1 MKQNQKKNNKLV
13 AFRLGLCAN
22 LFGAVMLFQ
31 TLQVNAEILP
41 ASDKC
46 PQITQTTESTQCPQT
61 TQMTQTTQL
70 ATEKETC
77 STDQNNAGTA
87 GEVSSIVDTEVKGA
101 AAVKNGIIAGTDGVL
116 RYYKN
121 DVVDTSRNGFILDNK
136 VWYLLKDGTVDTSYT
151 GMGTADTDN
160 WCYFVNGVESFTYT
174 GLGHNEAGWWYYK
187 NGKLDWNYTGLG
199 KNEYGT
205 WYFQNGAID
214 FNYTGFGKSEGVWY
228 YISGGHTSDYT
239 GIGTA
244 DTDNW
249 CYFTNGVE
257 DLHYT
262 GMANNEFG
270 WWYYIDGKISWN
282 YTGLGNNEFGWWYY
296 HDGNIDFNYCG
307 LVQCGNEWWRIRYG
321 KVETSYTGMAN
332 NEFGWWYVINGRV
345 DFSYTGLGY
354 NAVGIWYYENGT
366 ISFTYCGTVV
376 VNGVTYNVVN
386 SYIGPIDDFRI
397 CVPYDFTY
405 NTVSCWGDS
414 MTQGVGA
421 GEANINGVDYSY
433 GHFPDI
439 LERFTHYATNNY
451 GVGGES
457 SQDIMNRAINYY
469 QNGNNR
475 NQILILEMGSNG
487 GWGNDYNTLIEQ
499 YKAIIRSAGTCFYII
514 VGDTD
519 DPGTSI
525 GDLNQTEYNEDGS
538 YVGFRE
544 TAWEAALSAAFG
556 DHFFNTRLYMLQN
569 GLADVGLAATYDDNV
584 MISQGKISTQLR
596 ADWTHFNSYGYYTKA
611 LGIYKKGLQLGYWG

>member
-1 MKQNQKKNNKLV
+1 ME
-13 AFRLGLCAN
+13 G
-22 LFGAVMLFQ
+22 GH
-31 TLQVNAEILP
+31 I
-41 ASDKC
+41 
-46 PQITQTTESTQCPQT
+46 
-61 TQMTQTTQL
+61 
-70 ATEKETC
+70 AT
-77 STDQNNAGTA
+77 N
-87 GEVSSIVDTEVKGA
+87 
-101 AAVKNGIIAGTDGVL
+101 
-116 RYYKN
+116 
-121 DVVDTSRNGFILDNK
+121 
-136 VWYLLKDGTVDTSYT
+136 YT
-151 GMGTADTDN
+151 GM
-160 WCYFVNGVESFTYT
+160 
-174 GLGHNEAGWWYYK
+174 
-187 NGKLDWNYTGLG
+187 
-199 KNEYGT
+199 
-205 WYFQNGAID
+205 
-214 FNYTGFGKSEGVWY
+214 
-228 YISGGHTSDYT
+228 
-239 GIGTA
+239 GTA

-257 DLHYT
+257 DFHYT